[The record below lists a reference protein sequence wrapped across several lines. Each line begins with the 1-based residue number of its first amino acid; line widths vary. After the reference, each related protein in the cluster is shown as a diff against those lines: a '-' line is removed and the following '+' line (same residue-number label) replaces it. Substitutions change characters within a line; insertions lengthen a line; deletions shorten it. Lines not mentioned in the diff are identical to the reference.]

1 MKKYITSALAALMLL
16 SLTGCSDNKNN
27 SISPSNSNSST
38 SDTEKP
44 DSKPEDSKPEENKQV
59 SPAEVEAAIAKAL
72 GDGYFCT
79 VDVPEDEMFL
89 SNMAG
94 IDLSQ
99 LESYTAKQSTITAVY
114 PDTVLVMKCKQG
126 YADEAISILNENYA
140 RNISYIRQYPFSVAK
155 VEGARLYKNGDL
167 VLFVIAGNN
176 PATEVSA
183 EEEAKL
189 ATSEY
194 EKIDNVI
201 KELFG
206 SLPENLAVITE
217 PEPNNNGGE
226 FDGGFVFDGGEN
238 DGMPIIGG

>member
-1 MKKYITSALAALMLL
+1 MKKYITLAVAALMAL
-16 SLTGCSDNKNN
+16 SLTGCSENKNG
-27 SISPSNSNSST
+27 SSLPSNNNSST

-44 DSKPEDSKPEENKQV
+44 ESKPESKPEENKQA

-72 GDGYFCT
+72 GDGYLCT
-79 VDVPEDEMFL
+79 VPVNESELFL

-94 IDLSQ
+94 LDISQ
-99 LESYTAKQSTITAVY
+99 LDSYIATITPVPAVNA
-114 PDTVLVMKCKQG
+114 DTVIVLKCKEG
-126 YADEAISILNENYA
+126 YADEAVSILNENYA

-155 VEGARLYKNGDL
+155 VEGARLYKFGNT
-167 VLFVIAGNN
+167 VMFIIAGNYA
-176 PATEVSA
+176 PSDASA
-183 EEEAKL
+183 EDEAKL
-189 ATSEY
+189 AASEY

-226 FDGGFVFDGGEN
+226 FDGGEF